1 MRPTKIH
8 SAELRWIETDR
19 RLTDRREAGCLSA
32 GVQACGLIVSECVS
46 VCVRV
51 QEEEHYSFSNQLL
64 QDSPAHRRPLCSVCT
79 LSECECVNFHVWRCT
94 CVNPSLELMAALTT
108 RRPAE
113 RRCVLV
119 RGGVCGAVKWKRQ
132 TDLLAQHSVSAFV
145 RLSGGTVAALSP
157 CWPPFLSFTL
167 PLYFSFLPLSV
178 RFLLF
183 NRFGAELPVTHTITN

>member
-119 RGGVCGAVKWKRQ
+119 RGGVCWGGEVKEADR
-132 TDLLAQHSVSAFV
+132 SVSPAFCECV
-145 RLSGGTVAALSP
+145 CATKWRDSGGTVSLLTSISLFHSP
-157 CWPPFLSFTL
+157 TLFLFPSFVCQIPAVQQIWSRT
-167 PLYFSFLPLSV
+167 PSDSHNY
-178 RFLLF
+178 
-183 NRFGAELPVTHTITN
+183 